1 MSDKRGGEH
10 TGTNLESGSREEGAY
25 LGLDRDVD
33 PLINRALEI
42 IEPPAAQKVW
52 CRTNIVWSI
61 GRVID
66 AARVVSSKKRRD
78 KLVIVARSLRKIR
91 REIEKNGT
99 YLPFPLPVS
108 PIPASPEQVEKWNQ
122 EVEMSQKDLR
132 RRRRLLEGFVKE
144 LDRSSA
150 GVDQLSKGSKPKR
163 SGGKKD
169 NQKREAAL
177 NAFILLRAFGDKQPT
192 LTMNGAFPKLA
203 DALYEAATG
212 KNADLYSQC
221 RALHES
227 IRGSGAKHR

>member
-1 MSDKRGGEH
+1 MRDKRGSEH
-10 TGTNLESGSREEGAY
+10 TGTYLEPGSPEEGAC

-42 IEPPAAQKVW
+42 IKPPAAQEVW

-66 AARVVSSKKRRD
+66 AASVVSSRRD

-91 REIEKNGT
+91 REVEKNRT

-132 RRRRLLEGFVKE
+132 RRWRLLEGFVKE
-144 LDRSSA
+144 LDRSAA
-150 GVDQLSKGSKPKR
+150 GVDQLSKGLKPKR

-177 NAFILLRAFGDKQPT
+177 NAFILLRAFGDKRPT

-203 DALYEAATG
+203 DTLYEAATG
-212 KNADLYSQC
+212 KDADLYSQC
-221 RALHES
+221 RAFRES
-227 IRGSGAKHR
+227 IPGSGPKHR